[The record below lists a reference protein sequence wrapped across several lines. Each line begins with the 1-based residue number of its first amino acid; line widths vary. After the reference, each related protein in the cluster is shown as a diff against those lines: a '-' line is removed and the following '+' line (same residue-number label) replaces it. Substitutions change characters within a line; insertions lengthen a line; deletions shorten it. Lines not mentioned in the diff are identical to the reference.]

1 MVLIFSVLRF
11 SLLKFQAFWWEWS
24 VHCLKLQFARIVR
37 VFIFTKVQKIHF
49 HRISRKTFSQ
59 NLTMYDEIFIIRVEL
74 TIIFAFSKLKDPVR
88 RVFIIIWQDFYHLFC
103 FCRLQYLRVILPEFK
118 IKVQFLVGFYQRWTF
133 YPWTKYCNRKYWD
146 WPHLLFSSI
155 YYLRVPLFR
164 RCKNSF
170 NVQFCINFGNG
181 IGDFL

>member
-1 MVLIFSVLRF
+1 
-11 SLLKFQAFWWEWS
+11 

-88 RVFIIIWQDFYHLFC
+88 RVFIII
-103 FCRLQYLRVILPEFK
+103 
-118 IKVQFLVGFYQRWTF
+118 
-133 YPWTKYCNRKYWD
+133 
-146 WPHLLFSSI
+146 
-155 YYLRVPLFR
+155 
-164 RCKNSF
+164 
-170 NVQFCINFGNG
+170 
-181 IGDFL
+181 